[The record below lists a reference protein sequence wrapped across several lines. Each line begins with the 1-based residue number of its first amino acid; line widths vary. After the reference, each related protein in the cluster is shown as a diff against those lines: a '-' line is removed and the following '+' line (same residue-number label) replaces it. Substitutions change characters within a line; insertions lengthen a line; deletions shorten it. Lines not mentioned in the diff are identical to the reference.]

1 MGDREPRLA
10 AGREQERWVRME
22 RRLDAPPERA
32 FRAWTDPEEL
42 ARWLPQRIE
51 GSLAVGARTTLAW
64 PETRTW
70 WDVVEVHPNQ
80 TFRFRRPWTPDE
92 RLVTT
97 VTVTVVPA
105 GYGCRVALEDGPF
118 PIDAPGNL
126 DAWASAIATWAEAMT
141 MLRAY
146 LDMSVDVRERR

>member
-1 MGDREPRLA
+1 MGDQEARLA
-10 AGREQERWVRME
+10 PGNEPERWVRMD

-42 ARWLPQRIE
+42 ARWLPERLE
-51 GSLAVGARTTLAW
+51 GSLAVGARTTLVW

-70 WDVVEVHPNQ
+70 WDVIEVHPDQ
-80 TFRFRRPWTPDE
+80 TFRFRRPWPTDE

-97 VTVTVVPA
+97 VTVTVVPV
-105 GYGCRVALEDGPF
+105 GYGSRVTLEDGPF
-118 PIDAPGNL
+118 PLDVPGGV
-126 DAWASAIATWAEAMT
+126 DAWATAIATWAEAMIS
-141 MLRAY
+141 LRAH